1 MVPRLSGTAAALPS
15 ARIRRLYDRIGRR
28 HDWAERYEGR
38 AKARALQAL
47 DLEAGQCVLDVG
59 AGTGLEHRAIV
70 RAIGRGGLAVA
81 VDLSAVMLRL
91 VRERTGSPVLH
102 ADARRLPFA
111 DGAFDRLFCSYVL
124 DMLPDGDL
132 SRTMEEFARV
142 TRSGGRMALVSL
154 TQGRSPASRLVVGT
168 WKALYRVYP
177 ICCGGV
183 ALSISP
189 RSRAR
194 WASVSS

>member
-1 MVPRLSGTAAALPS
+1 M
-15 ARIRRLYDRIGRR
+15 
-28 HDWAERYEGR
+28 
-38 AKARALQAL
+38 
-47 DLEAGQCVLDVG
+47 
-59 AGTGLEHRAIV
+59 
-70 RAIGRGGLAVA
+70 A

-124 DMLPDGDL
+124 DLLPDGDL
-132 SRTMEEFARV
+132 SRTMEEFASV
-142 TRSGGRMALVSL
+142 TRPGGRMALVSL